1 MWFPGQAIN
10 RELRQLMLAVLGD
23 AEIKAELTRQI
34 RIELDNERNKTA
46 IGRTFRS
53 ERAQSYESLTSG
65 SVNMQQR
72 MAASG
77 YDVYGR
83 TILGSN
89 RSYQNDNAYR
99 KMKNKIKYGRA
110 PQNGYINRGQF
121 TIE

>member
-1 MWFPGQAIN
+1 MWFPGQAIT
-10 RELRQLMLAVLGD
+10 RELRQLILACLND
-23 AEIKAELTRQI
+23 TEIKAELTKQI
-34 RIELDNERNKTA
+34 RIEMDSERNKTA

-53 ERAQSYESLTSG
+53 ERAQSYDSLTSG
-65 SVNMQQR
+65 SVNMQQH

-89 RSYQNDNAYR
+89 RSFNNDNAYR
-99 KMKNKIKYGRA
+99 KMKNKIKYSRA
-110 PQNGYINRGQF
+110 PQNGYINHGKY